1 MTTYYMGVYKER
13 IHQRSCRVF
22 QVSDSVD
29 GLSCELL
36 AEPKMLT
43 VSYVSVKQMLN
54 GAREFARL
62 ADCSHLEINC
72 SKGKGCYHFFRVKEQ

>member
-1 MTTYYMGVYKER
+1 MMTTYYMGVYKR
-13 IHQRSCRVF
+13 RVFQRSCRVF

-43 VSYVSVKQMLN
+43 IDYADVQHMIPSSKEL
-54 GAREFARL
+54 ARL
-62 ADCSHLEINC
+62 AGCSYLEINC
-72 SKGKGCYHFFRVKEQ
+72 SKGKGSYRWHRILG